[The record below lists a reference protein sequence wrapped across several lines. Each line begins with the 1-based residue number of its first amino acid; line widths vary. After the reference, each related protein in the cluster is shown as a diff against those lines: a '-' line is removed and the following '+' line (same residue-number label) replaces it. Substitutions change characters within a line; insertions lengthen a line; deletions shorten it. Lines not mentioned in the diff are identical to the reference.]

1 MGKIISYKA
10 VSECAGALCE
20 FSVNI
25 KLGPFH
31 DENETETLA
40 ILGWVWFSDPRFQTS
55 VECKCHS
62 GPPINVWEV

>member
-40 ILGWVWFSDPRFQTS
+40 ILG
-55 VECKCHS
+55 
-62 GPPINVWEV
+62 